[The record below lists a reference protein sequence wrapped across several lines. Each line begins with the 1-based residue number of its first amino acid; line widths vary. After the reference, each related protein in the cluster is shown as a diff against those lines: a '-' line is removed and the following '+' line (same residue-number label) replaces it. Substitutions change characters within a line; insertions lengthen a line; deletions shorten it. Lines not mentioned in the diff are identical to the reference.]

1 MILLHPHS
9 YVPPSVSY
17 DREETLQKNLF
28 QQIQLLDLTHPLP
41 PFPDK
46 SIVLLGFS
54 CDEGVKRNLGRFGAA
69 DGPRH
74 LRNTLKKFPLSFKTT
89 IPLWDAGTICCCDD
103 NLEQA
108 QKLLGETVGALR
120 AHGAFVI
127 VLGGGHEL
135 SWGHFQGLIKTYPKP
150 IPISLSQS
158 QERPSMDIIN
168 FDAHFDLRPLFPNN
182 KGSSGS
188 SFRQIHDYCQENNIG
203 SRYACLGVQ
212 PFSNTSD
219 LFEYAESIKAY
230 HILAEEMLHQPH
242 RVHESL
248 GLWLASAKKIYLT
261 LCLDVFA
268 AAFAPGVSA
277 PQALGL
283 SPHTLLPFFRQVL
296 ESGKVIGFDV
306 AELNPIYDQD
316 SHTAKLA
323 ASFVLEVLSHF
334 ATGKVIN

>member
-1 MILLHPHS
+1 VLN
-9 YVPPSVSY
+9 

-28 QQIQLLDLTHPLP
+28 QHIQLLDLTKPLT
-41 PFPDK
+41 PFPDQ

-54 CDEGVKRNLGRFGAA
+54 CDEGVRRNLGRFGAA
-69 DGPRH
+69 DGPGH
-74 LRNTLKKFPLSFKTT
+74 LRNTLKKIPWNFKKN

-103 NLEQA
+103 NLEKA
-108 QKLLGETVGALR
+108 QELLGETVAALR
-120 AHGAFVI
+120 AYGAFVI

-135 SWGHFQGLIKTYPKP
+135 AWGHFQGLIKTHPNP
-150 IPISLSQS
+150 IGISSSQDD
-158 QERPSMDIIN
+158 ERPSIDVIN

-188 SFRQIHDYCQENNIG
+188 SFRQIHDYCQENKIA
-203 SRYACLGVQ
+203 SRYACLGIQ
-212 PFSNTSD
+212 PSSNTSD
-219 LFEYAESIKAY
+219 FFEYAEAIKTY
-230 HILAEEMLHQPH
+230 YVLAEEMIHQPH

-248 GLWLASAKKIYLT
+248 GAWLASTKKIYLT

-323 ASFVLEVLSHF
+323 ASFILEVLKSDV
-334 ATGKVIN
+334 G